1 LAILYRTPLDHKMS
15 RFNKG
20 LRTVG
25 LGCATSVQK
34 KSSTGIPAEDFS
46 RKESRQFMARANQ
59 QVFPLRRLA
68 IPLSQLERRLQRDL
82 SQSLQARGGGRS
94 CRE

>member
-1 LAILYRTPLDHKMS
+1 MS

-25 LGCATSVQK
+25 LGCAISVQK
-34 KSSTGIPAEDFS
+34 
-46 RKESRQFMARANQ
+46 RKESRQFMARATQ
-59 QVFPLRRLA
+59 QVFPLRQLA

-82 SQSLQARGGGRS
+82 SQSLQAQWWGP
-94 CRE
+94 ELPQE